1 MHKINKKKLVAI
13 IGWIIS
19 IALLISL
26 FANMNINVLVSHM
39 VKANW
44 IWLAMA
50 AITSLIVVC
59 IKSYRWQLIMD
70 PEKKYGKRR
79 NSFWLICKVTFMGF
93 AGNNLLPA
101 RGGDWLKIYLLG
113 KWKNMSK
120 ASLASVTALDKIFD
134 GISIL
139 LLFGLFAL
147 YAVLLGQHHTY
158 PTWVKTGSIIVSI
171 VIIVS
176 LGICA
181 GLLIY
186 HKRTRK
192 KTELGQIATLIQK
205 LGAGM
210 NMLSR
215 KKIVLATILISLVSS
230 LLQILTIWM
239 CQMAFNID
247 MAPWIPA
254 VIFIAINLAII
265 IPSAPSGIGP
275 FEAAGVLAY
284 TWIGLKTETAFN
296 ISFMYH
302 AVQFIPVTLIGMSFY
317 FKSGLAKKRYNGK
330 LVVGR
335 Q

>member
-1 MHKINKKKLVAI
+1 
-13 IGWIIS
+13 
-19 IALLISL
+19 
-26 FANMNINVLVSHM
+26 
-39 VKANW
+39 
-44 IWLAMA
+44 
-50 AITSLIVVC
+50 
-59 IKSYRWQLIMD
+59 
-70 PEKKYGKRR
+70 
-79 NSFWLICKVTFMGF
+79 
-93 AGNNLLPA
+93 
-101 RGGDWLKIYLLG
+101 
-113 KWKNMSK
+113 MSK
-120 ASLASVTALDKIFD
+120 ASLASVTALDKISD